1 MPFFKEISLPNDTF
15 IYLWKINEAISGLE
29 ENLFLNENSLERLS
43 TMKKTSQ
50 IQGFLA
56 VRKLLQTINYTDS
69 DLNYDSFGKPHLKDN
84 KKISISHSNEFACII
99 ISNRNVGIDI
109 ELKGE
114 KILNNIL
121 LLFKEDFILSFKGNK
136 EDKVTLTTISWGI
149 KEALFKLIPEND
161 ISFKDN
167 ISIQPFEIAQQTA
180 IAEVQINNKTKSFK
194 MYFEGIENYTLVYV
208 ID

>member
-15 IYLWKINEAISGLE
+15 IYLWKIYEAISGLE

-69 DLNYDSFGKPHLKDN
+69 DLNYDSFGKPYLKDN

>member
-1 MPFFKEISLPNDTF
+1 MI
-15 IYLWKINEAISGLE
+15 
-29 ENLFLNENSLERLS
+29 R
-43 TMKKTSQ
+43 
-50 IQGFLA
+50 
-56 VRKLLQTINYTDS
+56 
-69 DLNYDSFGKPHLKDN
+69 
-84 KKISISHSNEFACII
+84 
-99 ISNRNVGIDI
+99 
-109 ELKGE
+109 
-114 KILNNIL
+114 
-121 LLFKEDFILSFKGNK
+121 NK

>member
-15 IYLWKINEAISGLE
+15 IYLWKINEATSDLE

-69 DLNYDSFGKPHLKDN
+69 DLNYDSFGKPYLKDN

>member
-69 DLNYDSFGKPHLKDN
+69 DLNYDSFGKPYLKDN